1 MQFRLI
7 GFRRFCV
14 RKFRVEKSQRKA
26 SLKSRHLVLQASV
39 LAACWSSGSTLV
51 TPRASAQTATQTF
64 EETAR
69 ALKPLVI
76 QSASQLR
83 GNLTALNGNTVD
95 VQGKISGLLTRE
107 GSKTILL
114 KIGDDVTLIS
124 APAEIN
130 SPLIRAGTAVRIIAR
145 VDVDKSTPLAML
157 AITNAPLDEAVPI
170 VATTTTGDAAEIVT
184 ATTAA
189 IDGELALPQPPAEAF
204 VTTTPAPKPQ
214 PRPMSARGGGPR
226 VTAPA
231 RVQATRPASKPASG
245 SSLSSIE
252 AEEAIDSQKPAY
264 EALVRRHNNKL
275 QPAVVSEIAEA
286 LLRAGYK
293 HNMDPR
299 FLAAVIAVESDFD
312 VHCLSRSGAMGL
324 GQIMPFNLKE
334 AQISNPWNPTENVF
348 GTARLLRGHLD
359 SYKNRSNGTLLAV
372 AAYNAGPGAVR
383 RAGYK
388 VPNGA
393 QVQRYVWK
401 VYYRYKAF
409 APDMF

>member
-1 MQFRLI
+1 VLK
-7 GFRRFCV
+7 V
-14 RKFRVEKSQRKA
+14 RVEKLQPKA
-26 SLKSRHLVLQASV
+26 SFRCRPLVLRALV

-51 TPRASAQTATQTF
+51 ALPANAQTATQSF

-69 ALKPLVI
+69 ALKPLAI

-83 GNLTALNGNTVD
+83 GNLTALNGNAVD

-107 GSKTILL
+107 GSRTVLL
-114 KIGDDVTLIS
+114 KIGDDVTLFNV
-124 APAEIN
+124 PTELN
-130 SPLIRAGTAVRIIAR
+130 SPLLRAGTAVRIIAR
-145 VDVDKSTPLAML
+145 VDADKSTPLSIV
-157 AITNAPLDEAVPI
+157 AITNAPREEATP
-170 VATTTTGDAAEIVT
+170 VAATVENGDAAEIMMAT
-184 ATTAA
+184 ATPT
-189 IDGELALPQPPAEAF
+189 DGELALPQPPSETF
-204 VTTTPAPKPQ
+204 VTTTPTPRPQ
-214 PRPMSARGGGPR
+214 PRPMAARGGGPR
-226 VTAPA
+226 VTTPA
-231 RVQATRPASKPASG
+231 RIQSPKAAPKPAAKPASG

-275 QPAVVSEIAEA
+275 SPAVVSEIAEA

-299 FLAAVIAVESDFD
+299 FLAAIIAVESDFD

-334 AQISNPWNPTENVF
+334 AQISNPWNPTENIF
-348 GTARLLRGHLD
+348 GTAKLLRGHLD

-388 VPNGA
+388 VPNGS